1 MTEEED
7 VEAAAEELEELE
19 ELEEVEEIE
28 EVEVVEETAVWED
41 ISRAFDAATPTRSSF
56 RMDLYC

>member
-7 VEAAAEELEELE
+7 VEAAAEEL
-19 ELEEVEEIE
+19 E